1 MSTKDPAL
9 KLLLNFLI
17 WTAFFNSVLMLTDG
31 YQGLTLYAQLFR
43 IQLPYT
49 LDVEGHWFESQSHTH
64 ISNMQGHFYHFL
76 FDLILMM
83 SNQTRTIY
91 IEDIT
96 ENQLWVSVK
105 NLGTVLF
112 IFYPVLKFITNN
124 EKSAFIFTRI
134 PKN

>member
-1 MSTKDPAL
+1 
-9 KLLLNFLI
+9 
-17 WTAFFNSVLMLTDG
+17 
-31 YQGLTLYAQLFR
+31 
-43 IQLPYT
+43 
-49 LDVEGHWFESQSHTH
+49 
-64 ISNMQGHFYHFL
+64 
-76 FDLILMM
+76 MM
-83 SNQTRTIY
+83 SNQTQTIY

-96 ENQLWVSVK
+96 ENQLSVSVN